1 MELLNLMRN
10 RRSIR
15 TYTGQPIS
23 QDKLDQILR
32 AGLLAPSSKNIRPVE
47 FIVVETKDT
56 LRALARSKAAGA
68 VHLANAA
75 CAIVVLGDSGQA
87 DAWIEDC
94 SIAMTYMMLM
104 AEQMDIGACWIQERL
119 RQTASGQSAG
129 DFVRELLAIPKQY
142 EVEAILA
149 LGISAEQPS
158 PRNWDKQETDK
169 IHREQF

>member
-94 SIAMTYMMLM
+94 SISMTYMMLM
-104 AEQMDIGACWIQERL
+104 AEQMDIGA
-119 RQTASGQSAG
+119 
-129 DFVRELLAIPKQY
+129 
-142 EVEAILA
+142 
-149 LGISAEQPS
+149 
-158 PRNWDKQETDK
+158 
-169 IHREQF
+169 